1 VTPLVALALV
11 LGGTR
16 LPLPAIG
23 LAVVCGLS
31 TLATTDR
38 TQFFSVLLTAV
49 FMIAHRMGPSLSW
62 RRASG
67 IAAAASILLISSFL
81 AIETWRRAAD
91 RGLFVQLPGMTWVP
105 GTGAVGPGESGLL
118 PVAGRAGQR
127 LAVMYAYATG
137 SYAALARLLETHEAP
152 SRGAHTFFPV
162 LRLLQRA
169 GLLEVSLPSPIPGYV
184 ELYPQ
189 PAPGLVALTFN
200 AYTFRYYPLRDFG
213 IGGALTYA
221 SLVGLAC
228 RLRLCVGPSRPG

>member
-81 AIETWRRAAD
+81 AIETWRRASD

-118 PVAGRAGQR
+118 PVAGRAGPAPRRDVR
-127 LAVMYAYATG
+127 LCDGLVCGTG
-137 SYAALARLLETHEAP
+137 SP
-152 SRGAHTFFPV
+152 S
-162 LRLLQRA
+162 
-169 GLLEVSLPSPIPGYV
+169 
-184 ELYPQ
+184 
-189 PAPGLVALTFN
+189 
-200 AYTFRYYPLRDFG
+200 
-213 IGGALTYA
+213 
-221 SLVGLAC
+221 
-228 RLRLCVGPSRPG
+228 